1 MSAAEEETAKPEHT
15 GEEPKQEPA
24 AEEAIPAEERGIEAP
39 PPATDNVP
47 MNASPD
53 GSEHPPPNDQQPVEA
68 EMGNHAMPEGGVAAP
83 VSEQHEHMPPPES
96 EEQQAQSTPNH
107 PRYPYPPEGYYPPG
121 YPPPHPP
128 GDGGHAGYPPRDGYP
143 GAPPPYGVP
152 PHMGGYPMYSYH
164 QPPMYPHYPGYPPP
178 PMYGYPPPEGYPDQ
192 QGVGVGPYAPPV
204 DDVNEDKGEDKK
216 GHNPVMPSA
225 LGSASRLKTYI
236 KPRPPSSQDVLD
248 RRSRKN
254 AQSRSRASKLRERIA
269 IIETKPAS
277 DRNEE
282 EKAIFATFEARRQ
295 RKNDRSRERA
305 LEKKE
310 EIDRILAKPE
320 KRRTKIEKQFLEGA
334 LGAKKRKNEGDRLR
348 RQRLKELGL
357 SSKTTGLKPGISAR
371 GPIGIY
377 RGGMPPPHPYG
388 PQMGEIPMSPMPP
401 MGGHH
406 HQAVQSPGGFAAGS
420 PGGMM
425 PGMGFA
431 SPQHPRRGD
440 GSGVLETPGRQ
451 PPGPPGHLPYI
462 PPSQAYDGQQHQGG
476 GSRVEQRRHPDGSM
490 SISIGGGEVGAPQYP
505 PEGEQGADLN
515 DMLLYNDQEGGE
527 SAKDV

>member
-1 MSAAEEETAKPEHT
+1 MENTEPTEEEVTDQDRRAVDAPV
-15 GEEPKQEPA
+15 
-24 AEEAIPAEERGIEAP
+24 PAEAEQHRTP
-39 PPATDNVP
+39 PPDTAAMP
-47 MNASPD
+47 MPE
-53 GSEHPPPNDQQPVEA
+53 GTEPPPPNGQREVRGGIPALPVTA
-68 EMGNHAMPEGGVAAP
+68 
-83 VSEQHEHMPPPES
+83 SEQHEHINLEGT
-96 EEQQAQSTPNH
+96 EAEQQPQSTTSNH

-121 YPPPHPP
+121 YPPPPHPP
-128 GDGGHAGYPPRDGYP
+128 GDGGHGAPYPPPREGYP
-143 GAPPPYGVP
+143 GPPPYGVP

-192 QGVGVGPYAPPV
+192 QGPVVGPYAPPM
-204 DDVNEDKGEDKK
+204 DDVNGDGKDDDKK
-216 GHNPVMPSA
+216 GVHNPVMPSA

-254 AQSRSRASKLRERIA
+254 AQSRARAEKLRSRIA
-269 IIETKPAS
+269 VIEAKGGERS
-277 DRNEE
+277 EE
-282 EKAIFATFEARRQ
+282 EKQVYSTFESRRQ

-334 LGAKKRKNEGDRLR
+334 LNAKKRKNEGDRLR

-377 RGGMPPPHPYG
+377 RGAIPPPPPHPYAAH
-388 PQMGEIPMSPMPP
+388 MGEMPMSPMPP
-401 MGGHH
+401 MGGGHH
-406 HQAVQSPGGFAAGS
+406 PPPPPPHLGVQSPGGYVTGS

-431 SPQHPRRGD
+431 SPPHPRR
-440 GSGVLETPGRQ
+440 SEQGVLETPGR
-451 PPGPPGHLPYI
+451 PPQGAGQLPYI
-462 PPSQAYDGQQHQGG
+462 PPSQAYDGSQAASQN
-476 GSRVEQRRHPDGSM
+476 SRVEQRRHPDGSM
-490 SISIGGGEVGAPQYP
+490 SISIGGGEGGGTYA
-505 PEGEQGADLN
+505 PEGQEGADIP
-515 DMLLYNDQEGGE
+515 DFLYNEGGGPGGG
-527 SAKDV
+527 KDV

>member
-1 MSAAEEETAKPEHT
+1 MSAAEEETAHSEHT
-15 GEEPKQEPA
+15 EEEPKHEHATEAPIPVEPA
-24 AEEAIPAEERGIEAP
+24 GTEAP
-39 PPATDNVP
+39 PANPPVS
-47 MNASPD
+47 ASPV
-53 GSEHPPPNDQQPVEA
+53 GSEHPSPNGQQPAEG
-68 EMGNHAMPEGGVAAP
+68 EMGNHAMPEEGVEAPAA
-83 VSEQHEHMPPPES
+83 EQHEHMPPPES
-96 EEQQAQSTPNH
+96 EEHQAQAATPHH
-107 PRYPYPPEGYYPPG
+107 PRYGYPPEGYYPPG
-121 YPPPHPP
+121 YPLPHPP

-143 GAPPPYGVP
+143 GGPPPPYGVP

-178 PMYGYPPPEGYPDQ
+178 PMYGYPPPEGYADQ

-204 DDVNEDKGEDKK
+204 DDVEDKEMEKK
-216 GHNPVMPSA
+216 VGHNPVMPSA
-225 LGSASRLKTYI
+225 LGSAARLKTYI

-254 AQSRSRASKLRERIA
+254 AQSRARASKLRERIA
-269 IIETKPAS
+269 VIETKGE
-277 DRNEE
+277 RNDEE
-282 EKAIFATFEARRQ
+282 RSVFVTFEARRQ

-334 LGAKKRKNEGDRLR
+334 LNAKKRKNEGDRLR

-377 RGGMPPPHPYG
+377 RGGMPPPGHPYG
-388 PQMGEIPMSPMPP
+388 PPPMGEIPMSPMPP

-406 HQAVQSPGGFAAGS
+406 HHHHHHPGVQSPGGFAAGS

-431 SPQHPRRGD
+431 SPQHPRRGE
-440 GSGVLETPGRQ
+440 VMETPGRQ
-451 PPGPPGHLPYI
+451 PPGPGHLPYI
-462 PPSQAYDGQQHQGG
+462 PPSQAYDGQPPQGG

-490 SISIGGGEVGAPQYP
+490 SISIGGGEAGAPQYP

>member
-1 MSAAEEETAKPEHT
+1 
-15 GEEPKQEPA
+15 
-24 AEEAIPAEERGIEAP
+24 
-39 PPATDNVP
+39 
-47 MNASPD
+47 
-53 GSEHPPPNDQQPVEA
+53 
-68 EMGNHAMPEGGVAAP
+68 
-83 VSEQHEHMPPPES
+83 
-96 EEQQAQSTPNH
+96 
-107 PRYPYPPEGYYPPG
+107 
-121 YPPPHPP
+121 
-128 GDGGHAGYPPRDGYP
+128 
-143 GAPPPYGVP
+143 
-152 PHMGGYPMYSYH
+152 
-164 QPPMYPHYPGYPPP
+164 
-178 PMYGYPPPEGYPDQ
+178 MYGYPPPEGYPDQ
-192 QGVGVGPYAPPV
+192 QGAGVGPYAPPV
-204 DDVNEDKGEDKK
+204 DDVNGDGKDDDKK
-216 GHNPVMPSA
+216 AGHNPVMPSA

-254 AQSRSRASKLRERIA
+254 AQSRARAAKLRERIA
-269 IIETKPAS
+269 IIETKPNT
-277 DRNEE
+277 DRTEE
-282 EKAIFATFEARRQ
+282 EKQIFATFEARRQ

-310 EIDRILAKPE
+310 EIDRILAKAE

-334 LGAKKRKNEGDRLR
+334 LNAKKRKNEGDRLR

-388 PQMGEIPMSPMPP
+388 PMGEIPMSPMPP

-406 HQAVQSPGGFAAGS
+406 QHAVQSPGGFAAGS

-431 SPQHPRRGD
+431 SPQHHRRSD
-440 GSGVLETPGRQ
+440 GPGVMETPGRQ
-451 PPGPPGHLPYI
+451 PHGPGQLPYI
-462 PPSQAYDGQQHQGG
+462 PPSQTYDGQVPPQGS

-490 SISIGGGEVGAPQYP
+490 SISIGGGEGGPPPQYA

-527 SAKDV
+527 PSKDV

>member
-1 MSAAEEETAKPEHT
+1 
-15 GEEPKQEPA
+15 
-24 AEEAIPAEERGIEAP
+24 
-39 PPATDNVP
+39 
-47 MNASPD
+47 
-53 GSEHPPPNDQQPVEA
+53 
-68 EMGNHAMPEGGVAAP
+68 
-83 VSEQHEHMPPPES
+83 
-96 EEQQAQSTPNH
+96 
-107 PRYPYPPEGYYPPG
+107 
-121 YPPPHPP
+121 
-128 GDGGHAGYPPRDGYP
+128 
-143 GAPPPYGVP
+143 
-152 PHMGGYPMYSYH
+152 MYSYH

-192 QGVGVGPYAPPV
+192 QGAVVGPYAPPM
-204 DDVNEDKGEDKK
+204 DDVNGEGKDEDKK
-216 GHNPVMPSA
+216 MGHNPVMPSA

-254 AQSRSRASKLRERIA
+254 AQSRARAEKLRERISV
-269 IIETKPAS
+269 IEVKG
-277 DRNEE
+277 DRNDE
-282 EKAIFATFEARRQ
+282 EKAVYTTFESRRQ

-334 LGAKKRKNEGDRLR
+334 LNAKKRKNEGDRLR

-377 RGGMPPPHPYG
+377 RGGIPPPHPYG
-388 PQMGEIPMSPMPP
+388 VHMGEMPMSPMPP

-406 HQAVQSPGGFAAGS
+406 HPGMQSPGGFVAGS

-425 PGMGFA
+425 PGMGFV
-431 SPQHPRRGD
+431 SPQHPRR
-440 GSGVLETPGRQ
+440 SEQGVLETPGRQ
-451 PPGPPGHLPYI
+451 PHGAGQLPYI
-462 PPSQAYDGQQHQGG
+462 PPSQAYEAAAQN
-476 GSRVEQRRHPDGSM
+476 SRVEQRRHPDGSM
-490 SISIGGGEVGAPQYP
+490 SISIGGGEGDGSYP
-505 PEGEQGADLN
+505 PEGQEGADIQ
-515 DMLLYNDQEGGE
+515 DFLYNEGEGGD

>member
-1 MSAAEEETAKPEHT
+1 MSADEEDTAKPEHT
-15 GEEPKQEPA
+15 EEEPKQEPA
-24 AEEAIPAEERGIEAP
+24 AEAPIAAEQPGTEGS
-39 PPATDNVP
+39 NGP
-47 MNASPD
+47 MSSSPE
-53 GSEHPPPNDQQPVEA
+53 GAEHPSPNSEQPVEG

-96 EEQQAQSTPNH
+96 EEHQAQATTPNH

-121 YPPPHPP
+121 YPPPHPSA
-128 GDGGHAGYPPRDGYP
+128 DGGHGYPREAYP
-143 GAPPPYGVP
+143 GGPPPYGVP

-192 QGVGVGPYAPPV
+192 QGVGVNPYAQQI
-204 DDVNEDKGEDKK
+204 DDVHGEDKGEDKK
-216 GHNPVMPSA
+216 AHNPVMPSA

-254 AQSRSRASKLRERIA
+254 AQSRARASKLRERIA

-277 DRNEE
+277 ERTEE

-334 LGAKKRKNEGDRLR
+334 LNAKKRKNEGDRLR

-377 RGGMPPPHPYG
+377 RGGMPPHPHYG

-406 HQAVQSPGGFAAGS
+406 HHHQQSPGGFAAGS

-431 SPQHPRRGD
+431 SPQHPRR
-440 GSGVLETPGRQ
+440 SEAGVLETPGRQ
-451 PPGPPGHLPYI
+451 PGPGHLPYI
-462 PPSQAYDGQQHQGG
+462 PPSQSYDGQPHQGG
-476 GSRVEQRRHPDGSM
+476 GSRVEQRRHADGSM
-490 SISIGGGEVGAPQYP
+490 SISIGGEGGGPQYP
-505 PEGEQGADLN
+505 PEGEQGTDLN